1 MHNIKQISIIIPTYN
16 EEDKIVECIESLLNG
31 DYPLDKIEFVI
42 ADGNSTDRTVDR
54 IHNFAAE
61 RRDIT
66 IRVVN
71 NPNKTQGYGLNLAI
85 QNADPKS
92 EIILRADAHSLY
104 PRNYVSDCA
113 KTLIEVGTDNVGGAM
128 VPVGKTPRQ
137 KAAAFCM
144 SHLLG
149 VGNAK
154 FHLGN
159 YSGFVDTAYLGCFK
173 RDVFEK
179 AGLFDPQ
186 MTPNEDAEFNM
197 RIRKTG
203 GKVYLNSN
211 IKIDYFPRD
220 SFVKL
225 LKQYFR
231 YGQGRCRTFKKHKA
245 FTSIRQL
252 IPPLWAVSSLIFLA
266 MSLIWPVFIMPLL
279 VYIFALIIASGH
291 GAFKKH
297 DIAILLSPVCF
308 VIMHYAWGLGFLHQM
323 FIRAVRTQSQFR

>member
-1 MHNIKQISIIIPTYN
+1 MHNVKQISIIIPTYN
-16 EEDKIVECIESLLNG
+16 EENEIVECIESLLNG
-31 DYPLDKIEFVI
+31 DYPLDKIEFII
-42 ADGNSTDRTVDR
+42 ADGNSADQTVDR
-54 IHNFAAE
+54 IRNFAAE
-61 RRDIT
+61 HPDVKIK
-66 IRVVN
+66 VVN
-71 NPNKTQGYGLNLAI
+71 NSNKTQGYGLNLAI
-85 QNADPKS
+85 QSADPNS

-113 KTLIEVGTDNVGGAM
+113 KTLIEVDADNVGGVM
-128 VPVGKTPRQ
+128 VPIGKTSRQ
-137 KAAAFCM
+137 KAVAFCM
-144 SHLLG
+144 SHPLG

-154 FHLGN
+154 FHLGD

-211 IKIDYFPRD
+211 IKVDYFPRD
-220 SFVKL
+220 SLVKL
-225 LKQYFR
+225 VKQYFR

-266 MSLIWPVFIMPLL
+266 MSLTWPVFIMPLL
-279 VYIFALIIASGH
+279 VYVFALIIASGY

-308 VIMHYAWGLGFLHQM
+308 VIMHYAWGLGFLHQ
-323 FIRAVRTQSQFR
+323 ISIKANKN